1 MLIGTALG
9 LCFMGGSITTELRG
23 VVLTKCSVADGTE
36 LTLRKTYAPGDHAA
50 YIKDSLHGA

>member
-1 MLIGTALG
+1 
-9 LCFMGGSITTELRG
+9 MGGSITTELRG